1 VRTELLVNATPP
13 ETRVAVLEDG
23 RVVEVLH
30 ERRSKSGLVG
40 NVYLG
45 RVHRVLPGMQA
56 AFVSIGLDRDAFLYV
71 EDIAPHPPEF
81 DFGDGQ
87 EVAPEAAAATAERE
101 DRPRIDDLLKEGQEI
116 VVQVT
121 KDPMGGK
128 GPRVTAGIS
137 LPGRALVYL
146 PSVREIGISRR
157 ITDEGERERL
167 RGILEGLGG
176 EGGFIARTAALS
188 MRAEDF
194 QPDFRYLTG
203 LAGKIARR
211 RESVAAPALL
221 HRELDL
227 AARSVRDLAG
237 PDCAVIRVD
246 DEGTRDRLKELLDT
260 MAPALASRLELWDR
274 PEPLFEHF
282 GGEAEIENALRSRV
296 TLPSGGSLV
305 IHQTEALVAIDVNTG
320 RFVGKDALE
329 DTVFAVNLEAA
340 PEVARQIRLR
350 DLGGL
355 LVVDFIDME
364 LPENR
369 AAVFTRFEEELAKD
383 RARTRV
389 LPLSEF
395 GLIEV
400 TRQRSRG
407 NIERLLTRACPACGG
422 SGRVKTDLT
431 LALDLRRALLAPP
444 RLFSA
449 GQTVRVRVQPSL
461 AHLLQ
466 DDEPKILE
474 EAQEALGVQLVL
486 LSEEGVAGFE
496 ILRG

>member
-1 VRTELLVNATPP
+1 VRSELLVNATPP
-13 ETRVAVLEDG
+13 ETRVALLEDG

-30 ERRSKSGLVG
+30 ERRTKSGLVG

-56 AFVSIGLDRDAFLYV
+56 AFVSIGLERDAFLYV
-71 EDIAPHPPEF
+71 EDVAPRPAEF
-81 DFGDGQ
+81 DFGDV
-87 EVAPEAAAATAERE
+87 ETAAAEPDAGSERE

-121 KDPMGGK
+121 KDAMGGK

-146 PSVREIGISRR
+146 PGAREIGISRR
-157 ITDEGERERL
+157 ITDEAERERL
-167 RGILEGLGG
+167 RAILERLGG
-176 EGGFIARTAALS
+176 EGGLIARTAALDLS
-188 MRAEDF
+188 EEDF
-194 QPDFRYLTG
+194 RPDYRYLTD
-203 LAGKIARR
+203 LAARIARR
-211 RESVAAPALL
+211 RESVGAPALL

-237 PDCAVIRVD
+237 PDCATIRVD
-246 DEGTRDRLKELLDT
+246 DERTRDRLKELLESIS
-260 MAPALASRLELWDR
+260 PVLASRLELFEG
-274 PEPLFEHF
+274 PPPLFEAF
-282 GGEAEIENALRSRV
+282 GVEAQIENALRSRV

-329 DTVFAVNLEAA
+329 ETVYAVNLEAA

-350 DLGGL
+350 DLSGL

-364 LPENR
+364 EPAHR
-369 AAVFTRFEEELAKD
+369 GAVFARFEEELARD

-407 NIERLLTRACPACGG
+407 NIERLLTRPCPACGG

-444 RLFSA
+444 VLFTP

-461 AHLLQ
+461 ARLLAE
-466 DDEPKILE
+466 DETRILAELE
-474 EAQEALGVQLVL
+474 ENLSIRIELE
-486 LSEEGVAGFE
+486 SEEAVAGFE
-496 ILRG
+496 VQKD

>member
-1 VRTELLVNATPP
+1 MRTELLINATPP
-13 ETRVAVLEDG
+13 ETRVALLEDG

-30 ERRSKSGLVG
+30 ERRGRLGLVG

-71 EDIAPHPPEF
+71 EDIAPHPAEF
-81 DFGDGQ
+81 DFGEAESDR
-87 EVAPEAAAATAERE
+87 EAAEPARE
-101 DRPRIDDLLKEGQEI
+101 ERPRIDDLLKEGQEI

-121 KDPMGGK
+121 KDPIGGK

-146 PSVREIGISRR
+146 PTAREIGVSRR
-157 ITDEGERERL
+157 ITDEEERDRL
-167 RGILEGLGG
+167 RKILEGLPGD
-176 EGGFIARTAALS
+176 GGFIARTAALAL
-188 MRAEDF
+188 REENF
-194 QPDFRYLTG
+194 RPDFRYLTE
-203 LAGKIARR
+203 LAAKIARR
-211 RESVAAPALL
+211 RENASAPALL

-227 AARSVRDLAG
+227 ALRSARDLAG
-237 PDCAVIRVD
+237 EDCTAIRVD
-246 DEGTRDRLKELLDT
+246 DEGVRDRLKELLDA
-260 MAPALASRLELWDR
+260 MAPSLSGRLELHQR
-274 PEPLFEHF
+274 PEPLFEFH
-282 GGEAEIENALRSRV
+282 GVEAEIENALKSRV
-296 TLPSGGSLV
+296 SLPSGGSLV

-329 DTVFAVNLEAA
+329 ETVFAVNLEAV

-364 LPENR
+364 DSEHRQRLF
-369 AAVFTRFEEELAKD
+369 ARFEEELAKD

-389 LPLSEF
+389 LQLSEF
-395 GLIEV
+395 GLIEL

-407 NIERLLTRACPACGG
+407 NIERVLTRACASCGG

-431 LALDLRRALLAPP
+431 VALDMRRALFSPP
-444 RLFSA
+444 LLFA
-449 GQTVRVRVQPSL
+449 TGETIRIRVRPGVARLLTEEDTSILAEAEASL
-461 AHLLQ
+461 AIRIELLP
-466 DDEPKILE
+466 DE
-474 EAQEALGVQLVL
+474 AVD
-486 LSEEGVAGFE
+486 GFE
-496 ILRG
+496 VLSN